1 MNMVGHLKT
10 LSWRPL
16 HWIYQHHYWR
26 LQWNARSCKPN
37 LEAIQDD
44 LGPGSSQG
52 IFRIKLYIAK
62 IQGSPHKINQ
72 TLWKYQEKTYGKIPM
87 EKKVRLNKIYR
98 IHPAQILKSF
108 KVGQLQPNRTVLGW
122 FRSNREQNLQT
133 RMLAPFTYCKP
144 RTLSIICWSS
154 TLKSVSTK
162 EMMGTIK
169 KHQNKLDL
177 VSSSSN
183 SGRFE
188 ASDLSIA
195 GYRQR
200 WISVCSRQKN
210 GVTV

>member
-1 MNMVGHLKT
+1 MTWVLE
-10 LSWRPL
+10 
-16 HWIYQHHYWR
+16 
-26 LQWNARSCKPN
+26 ARSKT
-37 LEAIQDD
+37 
-44 LGPGSSQG
+44 
-52 IFRIKLYIAK
+52 
-62 IQGSPHKINQ
+62 QGSTHKINQ

-87 EKKVRLNKIYR
+87 EKEKVRLNKIYR

-108 KVGQLQPNRTVLGW
+108 KVGQLQPNRTVLWW

-133 RMLAPFTYCKP
+133 RMLAPFTHCKP

-195 GYRQR
+195 GYRKR
-200 WISVCSRQKN
+200 WISVCSRQKKR
-210 GVTV
+210 GLLSKLKRCMVLPWWPCRACRVI

>member
-1 MNMVGHLKT
+1 MTWV
-10 LSWRPL
+10 
-16 HWIYQHHYWR
+16 
-26 LQWNARSCKPN
+26 
-37 LEAIQDD
+37 LEARKE
-44 LGPGSSQG
+44 SFESNYS
-52 IFRIKLYIAK
+52 KT
-62 IQGSPHKINQ
+62 QGSTHKINR
-72 TLWKYQEKTYGKIPM
+72 TLWKYQGKHMEKYQWK
-87 EKKVRLNKIYR
+87 KKVRLNKIYR

-200 WISVCSRQKN
+200 WISVCSRQKKR
-210 GVTV
+210 GLLSKLKRCMVLPWWPCRACRVI